1 MCPPYVTR
9 HRPFWYI
16 ATSFSAWLDTATCAT
31 AVFYSRVSDRTKI
44 CVNCYEEPRDPR
56 ERRSHELVARHYLHI
71 GLEEQFDTCSLCDNL
86 IASTRSYA
94 DCYTCRTLRDDF
106 ANYMRTT
113 ECHSFD
119 PEESTI
125 IAISQSVI

>member
-1 MCPPYVTR
+1 MCPPYVIR
-9 HRPFWYI
+9 RPPFWV
-16 ATSFSAWLDTATCAT
+16 ATTSFSAWLDTATCAT
-31 AVFYSRVSDRTKI
+31 AVFYSHVSERTKI

-56 ERRSHELVARHYLHI
+56 ERRTHELVARHYLHI
-71 GLEEQFDTCSLCDNL
+71 GPEEHFDTCSLCDNL

-106 ANYMRTT
+106 ANFLRAT
-113 ECHSFD
+113 EGDSFD

-125 IAISQSVI
+125 LTISQTVI